1 MIACVIAVLLAAP
14 APPAAPPPPAPPAPA
29 TQAAT
34 RPTAEQLH
42 AMHVRAYQHMRA
54 GQFDKAKPLMEQV
67 YAAAGAGAAGGPVA
81 QRSRA
86 LVVNRAIMDLAQ
98 RVNVVRAVRDLHEY
112 LAARDQPDELATN
125 VLRSALH
132 LTGAE
137 NPRVADSP
145 LLRSARQVWARHNEL
160 LEATRPGAHRWGARW
175 ITPREYERLEALRR
189 AAEERIKHVEGVVEQ
204 CNTLIEQAYDS
215 AREYERQM
223 SEYQHADEESNEAK
237 WWYDARRGLANAV
250 RRKAELTAGRDYNLR
265 LIEHLRRTA
274 FPEPTW
280 ATRYEPID
288 PDNDPGP

>member
-14 APPAAPPPPAPPAPA
+14 APAPAAPSAPA
-29 TQAAT
+29 SQ
-34 RPTAEQLH
+34 PTAEQLH

-67 YAAAGAGAAGGPVA
+67 YAAAAGAGVPVA
-81 QRSRA
+81 QRPRA
-86 LVVNRAIMDLAQ
+86 LIVNHAIMDLAQ

-125 VLRSALH
+125 VLGSALH
-132 LTGAE
+132 LAGAG

-145 LLRSARQVWARHNEL
+145 LLSSARQVWARHNEL
-160 LEATRPGAHRWGARW
+160 IESSRPGEHRWGARW
-175 ITPREYERLEALRR
+175 ITQREFERLEALRR
-189 AAEERIKHVEGVVEQ
+189 AAEERVKHVEGVVEQ
-204 CNTLIEQAYDS
+204 CNTLIQQAYDS

-223 SEYQHADEESNEAK
+223 SEYQHADEDSNESK
-237 WWYDARRGLANAV
+237 WWYDARRGLANA
-250 RRKAELTAGRDYNLR
+250 RRRMAELTAGRDYNLK
-265 LIEHLRRTA
+265 LIEHLRRSA
-274 FPEPTW
+274 FPTPTW